1 MVTRQLNVI
10 VSQYWE
16 PNMKDIPLLLANWN
30 RCASDNYYLSCGTD
44 CNMINISVFPIL
56 SNLFH
61 EPITERNKNEIRETS
76 ETFVILHKAAIW

>member
-1 MVTRQLNVI
+1 
-10 VSQYWE
+10 
-16 PNMKDIPLLLANWN
+16 MKDIPLLLANWN

-76 ETFVILHKAAIW
+76 ETFVILHKTAIW